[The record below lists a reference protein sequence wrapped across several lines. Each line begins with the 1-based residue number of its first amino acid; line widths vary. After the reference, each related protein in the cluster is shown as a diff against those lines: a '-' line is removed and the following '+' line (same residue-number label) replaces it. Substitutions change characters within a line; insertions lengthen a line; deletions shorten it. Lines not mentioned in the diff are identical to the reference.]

1 MIPNAWTRKIGEDG
15 RGGRRMKNEKVGSD
29 VGAEE
34 VGWRVEDGKKT
45 GEKWSLYRRSG
56 LGSLVKLGHGERGGG
71 RVGWGGSKVDGVW
84 PCDTSWRALK
94 ETKLGAS
101 SITTK

>member
-1 MIPNAWTRKIGEDG
+1 
-15 RGGRRMKNEKVGSD
+15 MKNEKVGSD

-34 VGWRVEDGKKT
+34 VCGWRVEDGKKT

-71 RVGWGGSKVDGVW
+71 RVG
-84 PCDTSWRALK
+84 
-94 ETKLGAS
+94 
-101 SITTK
+101 